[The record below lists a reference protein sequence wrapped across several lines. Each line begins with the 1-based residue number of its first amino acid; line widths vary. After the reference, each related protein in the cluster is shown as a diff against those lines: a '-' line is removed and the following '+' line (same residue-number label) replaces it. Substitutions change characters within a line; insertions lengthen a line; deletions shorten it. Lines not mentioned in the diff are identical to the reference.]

1 MKTYLVTG
9 GASGIGK
16 AFALDALSHGHQVII
31 IDKSP
36 KPSDFP
42 EDVTY
47 LVCDLAVKSNL
58 DHAIQTL
65 KDKAMRIDVIVHNA
79 ATSLGGI
86 FSASYEDF
94 GTVMAVNVQA
104 PFYLTQQLLPQL
116 NEQASV
122 LFIASTRAFQA
133 QRDGEAYSASK
144 GALVSLTTAL
154 ANSLAGK
161 VRVNCLTPGWI
172 ETGNT
177 KHSSSDEKQHPA
189 HRVGTVE
196 DVIRAIYFLTDSNQS
211 FIQGA
216 NLVLDGG
223 MSKRMIYHGDE
234 GWHYDPNQ

>member
-31 IDKSP
+31 LDKSP
-36 KPSDFP
+36 KPNDFP
-42 EDVTY
+42 VDMAY
-47 LVCDLAVKSNL
+47 LVCDLALKSDL

-79 ATSLGGI
+79 ATSLGGVY
-86 FSASYEDF
+86 SASYEDF
-94 GTVMAVNVQA
+94 GKVMAVNVQA

-116 NEQASV
+116 NEHASV
-122 LFIASTRAFQA
+122 LHIASTRAFQA

-144 GALVSLTTAL
+144 GAIVSLTTAL

-161 VRVNCLTPGWI
+161 VRVNCITPGWI
-172 ETGNT
+172 ETGDT
-177 KHSSSDEKQHPA
+177 KHSVSDEKQHPA

-196 DVIRAIYFLTDSNQS
+196 DVIRAIYFLTDPNQG

-216 NLVLDGG
+216 NLILDGG
-223 MSKRMIYHGDE
+223 MSKRMIYHEDE
-234 GWHYDPNQ
+234 GWRYDPDQ